1 MGKQFY
7 IYIVTNKTNTVLYT
21 GVTSNLVKR
30 IFEHKSG
37 QIKGFTQKYKCNK
50 LVYFEVY
57 ADSYTAIA
65 REKSIKN
72 LVRRKK
78 IELIE
83 KLNSDW
89 HDLAVEIL
97 SPSAPEWHKQS
108 VTRHTP
114 TQYSLPKL
122 ALCYLISRSIC
133 LSPSIVVSCFCPLR
147 LVV

>member
-97 SPSAPEWHKQS
+97 SPSAPE
-108 VTRHTP
+108 
-114 TQYSLPKL
+114 
-122 ALCYLISRSIC
+122 
-133 LSPSIVVSCFCPLR
+133 
-147 LVV
+147 